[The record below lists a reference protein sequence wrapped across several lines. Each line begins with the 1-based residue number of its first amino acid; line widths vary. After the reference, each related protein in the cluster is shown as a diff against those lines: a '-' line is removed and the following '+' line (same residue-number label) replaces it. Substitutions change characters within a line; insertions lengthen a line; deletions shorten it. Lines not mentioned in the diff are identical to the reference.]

1 MLKKYNALIIFI
13 AIEIAIA
20 LVSFNTHIKNNSTS
34 LSVFTAL
41 FLIVTPALYYITNKK
56 QTEFTFWFIFYSV
69 FKITPYIFEMENNF
83 FQVVFQFKIYL
94 NIAFLMFLLW
104 KAFQFIRDFRKAV
117 KQSNNIEEDEYSIIS
132 DSLKKS
138 IAFKKMGKMIA
149 FEVCSF
155 YYCFIKWT
163 GNKMSESNFS
173 GYRESGVSALYIGLM
188 LASVFEAIALHAYLI
203 SRIRFVAIVVL
214 ILHVYLLIN
223 LIGHLKAIFFRSHLV
238 LSQKIVIRYGLFD
251 TLEIPVDSIKSIQKF
266 EGDYE
271 KSNDLVKFALLGKLE
286 PHNISIVLKQKIKVS
301 LPFGIKKEPEKIFL
315 YIDNAAD
322 FLKTVTDRIEELQNS
337 DSISLELNKSN
348 NVFVV

>member
-1 MLKKYNALIIFI
+1 MLKKHSYLIIFI

-20 LVSFNTHIKNNSTS
+20 LVSFNTHIKNNWTL

-41 FLIVTPALYYITNKK
+41 FLIVTPALYYLTNKK

-69 FKITPYIFEMENNF
+69 FKITPYVFEMENNF
-83 FQVVFQFKIYL
+83 FQVIFQYKIFL
-94 NIAFLMFLLW
+94 NIAFLIFLVW
-104 KAFQFIRDFRKAV
+104 KAFQFIRNFRKAV
-117 KQSNNIEEDEYSIIS
+117 KQKDNMEQDEYSIIS

-138 IAFKKMGKMIA
+138 IPFKKLGKMIS

-155 YYCFIKWT
+155 YYCFIKWNR
-163 GNKMSESNFS
+163 NKTNQNNFS

-203 SRIRFVAIVVL
+203 SQNRIIAIVILVL
-214 ILHVYLLIN
+214 HIYLLIN
-223 LIGHLKAIFFRSHLV
+223 LIGHLKAIFFRSHLL

-251 TLEIPVDSIKSIQKF
+251 TLEIRLDSINTIQKF

-271 KSNDLVKFALLGKLE
+271 KSNELVKFALLGKLE
-286 PHNISIVLKQKIKVS
+286 PHNISIELKENIQVS
-301 LPFGIKKEPEKIFL
+301 LPFGIKKEPKRILL

-322 FLKTVTDRIEELQNS
+322 FLKTVGSRMAEAQDF
-337 DSISLELNKSN
+337 DSVCLELDGTEP
-348 NVFVV
+348 VFVI